1 MYEKTQAEIQA
12 NDTGLEQDLAEM
24 SIGVNEI
31 WATTPEQY
39 FHTVD
44 TLKSSSEPQTPIP
57 MATDDR
63 DCDASLTSDDV
74 MIETIKPTV
83 VPQPAHVTRRKK
95 SGKAAKKSPTSKT

>member
-1 MYEKTQAEIQA
+1 MNKNQAEKQA

-39 FHTVD
+39 FLTFD
-44 TLKSSSEPQTPIP
+44 TLKSSSEPQTLIP
-57 MATDDR
+57 TATDGS

-83 VPQPAHVTRRKK
+83 VPQPATVTGRKK